1 MPPSSYKCAVGI
13 EHAAGQCLTLA
24 WQQAQVTM
32 HMQPIEDGLG
42 DADFS
47 AVKETLK
54 PKA

>member
-1 MPPSSYKCAVGI
+1 MGEKVVIDGRKVDSSVSMQAI
-13 EHAAGQCLTLA
+13 E
-24 WQQAQVTM
+24 
-32 HMQPIEDGLG
+32 EGLG